1 MQEENNYHKKATF
14 AKVYHQWEMQHVI
27 ATTSCEPECILH
39 FSTWT
44 VLLGSDQINPLFSFS
59 SVYTVCCLIQLGT
72 CHTTTASVY
81 ELQPLKQSSRPCNAI
96 VCQTNLS
103 FSRYYHSHMYMQEKQ
118 KFHKNNCTCTVSS
131 LFMAQKFAFLILWNH
146 ERDGKSLIWK
156 LPWQEP
162 ESTRRAQSKLAFH
175 YTWIHYIHFFLL
187 WERWVKR
194 IKLFFLK

>member
-14 AKVYHQWEMQHVI
+14 TQVYHHGKCNMWLQPPLVNLS
-27 ATTSCEPECILH
+27 AFCTSLH
-39 FSTWT
+39 EQFS
-44 VLLGSDQINPLFSFS
+44 LDQIRSDQPAFSFS

-81 ELQPLKQSSRPCNAI
+81 ELQPVKQSRPCNAI
-96 VCQTNLS
+96 ACQTNLS
-103 FSRYYHSHMYMQEKQ
+103 FSRYYYSHMYMQEKQ
-118 KFHKNNCTCTVSS
+118 KFLKNNCTCTVSS

-146 ERDGKSLIWK
+146 KRDGKSLIWK